1 MLSNAAGRT
10 EDPSKAQ
17 HPAYCAAEPPLLCGM
32 GAKGFLRVPSHRMH
46 VTLLGLMPSMSLS
59 SEGIQLGAR
68 WQFWKKTQFPCSIAL
83 CIMASAR
90 GPCGGR

>member
-10 EDPSKAQ
+10 EHQSKAQ
-17 HPAYCAAEPPLLCGM
+17 YPAYWAPEPPLLCGM
-32 GAKGFLRVPSHRMH
+32 GAQGFLHVPRMH

-68 WQFWKKTQFPCSIAL
+68 WQFWKKTQFPCSMAL
-83 CIMASAR
+83 VIMASAR